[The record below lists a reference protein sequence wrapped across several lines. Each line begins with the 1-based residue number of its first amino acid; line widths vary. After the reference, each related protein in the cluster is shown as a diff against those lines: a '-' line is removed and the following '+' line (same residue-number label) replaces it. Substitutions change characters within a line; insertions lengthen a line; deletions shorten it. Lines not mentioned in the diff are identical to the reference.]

1 MAAQFG
7 KREREAIPAPPLHHA
22 HHHRAPRSFPTR
34 PETRDPCCNL
44 FSRRR
49 KCGDPILGTR
59 RDPRARRTPGC
70 GSRSTV
76 ALRALEGA
84 RSFSKLLSKLRA
96 RRGLTLGARRGRTL
110 ALQPGAISCEK
121 LLDASG
127 AWLSDTR
134 ARADRVSLAK
144 GDRQAHCRSPLAR
157 LTRSRSFESRRDAA
171 LEERRE
177 VIV

>member
-7 KREREAIPAPPLHHA
+7 KQEREAIPAPPLHHA

-70 GSRSTV
+70 GSRSV
-76 ALRALEGA
+76 ALGALEGA

-96 RRGLTLGARRGRTL
+96 HRGLTLGARRGRTL
-110 ALQPGAISCEK
+110 ALQPGA
-121 LLDASG
+121 
-127 AWLSDTR
+127 R
-134 ARADRVSLAK
+134 ALVRSFSTLRELRYRTLALE
-144 GDRQAHCRSPLAR
+144 QSALALEQTHCRSPLAR

-171 LEERRE
+171 LEERRAG
-177 VIV
+177 IV

>member
-70 GSRSTV
+70 GSRSV
-76 ALRALEGA
+76 ALGALEGA

-110 ALQPGAISCEK
+110 ALQPGA
-121 LLDASG
+121 
-127 AWLSDTR
+127 R
-134 ARADRVSLAK
+134 SLVRSFSTLRELRYRTLALE
-144 GDRQAHCRSPLAR
+144 QTPCRSPLAR